1 MNLMDNAMFS
11 YMRGKKRIIAAL
23 SVLIMGSVAGCGAS
37 SAERSEEVQEATET
51 VEEQVQPQASAQ
63 TQASFDVEN
72 IDAPVQVPNM
82 LIDQIGFN
90 AESEKVAIFRGK
102 KLPDSFQIIELETGK
117 EVFRGEI
124 VKATLDEE
132 VGKYYGIGR
141 FNDFKEPGAYYIYA
155 DYIGESYSFTIGEDV
170 YRDVLDEA
178 CRKYYTNRCGI
189 AISQVDSGDNGHSAC
204 HTTEAKLQENTDTT
218 LDVTGGW
225 HMDEHADRD
234 VLIGSRIVE
243 NLLLAYEMNPG
254 AFTDETGIPESG
266 NGIPDIIDE
275 IRYEA
280 DWLLKMQ
287 DSKTGGVYGAAITS
301 GNGNSDIF
309 SAPVEVTPVSM
320 DATIGFA
327 ATMARFSYVYQQFDQ
342 GYATT
347 ALKAADRAWESFS
360 INQSVYES
368 TAAFKAAA
376 QLYRATGNDKYEHVL
391 DSFFVKDDLLELF
404 NSDENIFMGAVT
416 YLSTNQDVDKKQ
428 CEKLIKA
435 LMKRSE
441 EIASKSTESRYLV
454 VDAAE
459 GEDFSK
465 LLDEARCLTV
475 TNHIIYNHEYTT
487 ILENHAHYM
496 MGMNPSCVNFVT
508 SGTDRD
514 HEDVDN
520 YNGVMND
527 PQKDALLVF
536 MLSVLEN

>member
-1 MNLMDNAMFS
+1 MFS
-11 YMRGKKRIIAAL
+11 YMSGNKRIFAAL
-23 SVLIMGSVAGCGAS
+23 MVLVMGSVAGCGAS
-37 SAERSEEVQEATET
+37 SAERSDEVEVTSEAAQ
-51 VEEQVQPQASAQ
+51 EQVQAQPQTSAQ
-63 TQASFDVEN
+63 PQASFDVGS
-72 IDAPVQVPNM
+72 IDVPLQVPNI
-82 LIDQIGFN
+82 LVDQMGFDI
-90 AESEKVAIFRGK
+90 ESEKVAVFRGK
-102 KLPDSFQIIELETGK
+102 KLPDSFQIISLETGE
-117 EVFRGEI
+117 EVYSGEV

-132 VGKYYGIGR
+132 TERYYGIGR
-141 FNDFKEPGAYYIYA
+141 FNDFKEPGTYYIYA

-170 YRDVLDEA
+170 YREVFDEA

-204 HTTEAKLQENTDTT
+204 HTTEARLQENTATT

-234 VLIGSRIVE
+234 VLIGARIME
-243 NLLLAYEMNPG
+243 NLLLAYEMNPD

-287 DSKTGGVYGAAITS
+287 DSRTGGVYGAAITS
-301 GNGNSDIF
+301 SNGNSDIF

-327 ATMARFSYVYQQFDQ
+327 ATMASFSYVYQQFDQ
-342 GYATT
+342 SYATT

-360 INQSVYES
+360 INQSVYDS

-391 DSFFVKDDLLELF
+391 DSFFVRDDLLELF

-416 YLSTNQDVDKKQ
+416 YLSTNQVVDKSQ

-441 EIASKSTESRYLV
+441 SIAARATESKYLV
-454 VDAAE
+454 VDAAD

-496 MGMNPSCVNFVT
+496 MGMNPSCMNFVT